1 MLNKKTLQDMD
12 FQHKRVLVRVDFNVP
27 MKDGQITDDTRIQ
40 AAIPTIEYLQK
51 AQAKVILASHFGRPK
66 GKPDDQFRL
75 DPVAVHL
82 GKVLNHDINKVDDCI
97 GEKPQKAIDEMN
109 WGDVLLLEN
118 TRFYAEET
126 ENDPQFA
133 KALAELADIFVN
145 DAFGA
150 AHRAHAS
157 TAGVA
162 DHLPACA
169 GFLMEKELDFLGKAI
184 QNPERPFTAIIGG
197 AKVSDK
203 IGVIENLLEI
213 VDFLIIGGGMAN
225 TFLRAQGH
233 ETGKSLVEE
242 EKVELAAELIKKA
255 AAQEKELVLPVDSVI
270 ASEFSE
276 SAERKVVP
284 VSEIPAEWQSLDIG
298 PQSIE
303 IFQKIIRQSKTVV
316 WNGPMGVFEMAPFA
330 KGTFAIAEIL
340 AKAEGISIIGG
351 GDSAAAVAKAG
362 FAEKMTHISTGG
374 GASLKVLEGKELPGI
389 IALNDR
395 D

>member
-27 MKDGQITDDTRIQ
+27 MNDGQITDDTRIQ

-82 GKVLNHDINKVDDCI
+82 GKVLNHDIIKVDDCI

-233 ETGKSLVEE
+233 ETGESLVEE

-255 AAQEKELVLPVDSVI
+255 VAQKKELVLPVDSVI

-351 GDSAAAVAKAG
+351 GDSAAAVTKAG

>member
-82 GKVLNHDINKVDDCI
+82 GKVLNHDVIKVDDCI
-97 GEKPQKAIDEMN
+97 GEKPQKAIGEMN

-162 DHLPACA
+162 AHLPACA

-184 QNPERPFTAIIGG
+184 QNPARPFTAIIGG

-225 TFLRAQGH
+225 TFLHAQGH

-255 AAQEKELVLPVDSVI
+255 AAQKKELVLPVDSVI
-270 ASEFSE
+270 ASDFSE

-298 PQSIE
+298 PRSIE

-351 GDSAAAVAKAG
+351 GDSAAAVTKAG